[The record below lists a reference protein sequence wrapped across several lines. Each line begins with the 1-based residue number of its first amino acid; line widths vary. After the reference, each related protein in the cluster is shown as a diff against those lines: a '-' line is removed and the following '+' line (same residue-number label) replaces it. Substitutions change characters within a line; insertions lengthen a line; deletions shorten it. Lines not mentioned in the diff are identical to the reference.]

1 MSRFGKALRLTSYL
15 TMFRLMLR
23 TVASSKIP
31 TSAFRRNIPAFA
43 STSSILKSARCP
55 RMQSFQQQLT
65 PSVRYFSAT
74 SADTSAGDAVT
85 DFFAPPEETFESM
98 GIQSPVLLSRIEK
111 NLNLTRPSAVQV
123 AAFSAIAEGGDITI
137 GAETG
142 SGKTFA
148 YLWPIIDDILQ
159 RKQKN
164 EFVGYDYARAIILVP
179 NKELVN
185 QVVRMA
191 VELCGGQDKAL
202 VYGSKSVP
210 QDKQE
215 SNTNKQAIVRIAV
228 IPGGLNAPQDFPPF
242 RHSIGLGGKDPPV
255 DLVISTPAAIGP
267 LGLKPKNID
276 MFADIQTLVIDEAD
290 MLLDGGYIR
299 QLENVLLGFRR
310 ADRLDSS
317 LGVRKTQHVFVAATL
332 PDMGLRSVDPYL
344 KKKFPNATDVTM
356 AGMHNARHYG
366 LSDSTLWI
374 EEDGGGNKERMQRLV
389 EMLEIPKEEGGLQ
402 GEKIMVFLNSVD
414 DVDGVSGALSRAG
427 IDNVPYHAK
436 IKLQERA
443 ENLDK
448 FRRYSFGSE
457 NRDAAGVLVCT
468 DLASRGLDV
477 PGVTAVVQLQFSGNV
492 VAHLH
497 RMGRC
502 GRAGNRNGRG
512 IVFYGPKE
520 RELVEVVQ
528 AAESQQERMVLQ
540 GDVDEIEEEID
551 SEETVPR
558 GSVKNAFSRKRGFT
572 KKRKKLR
579 READNV

>member
-1 MSRFGKALRLTSYL
+1 
-15 TMFRLMLR
+15 
-23 TVASSKIP
+23 
-31 TSAFRRNIPAFA
+31 
-43 STSSILKSARCP
+43 
-55 RMQSFQQQLT
+55 
-65 PSVRYFSAT
+65 
-74 SADTSAGDAVT
+74 
-85 DFFAPPEETFESM
+85 
-98 GIQSPVLLSRIEK
+98 
-111 NLNLTRPSAVQV
+111 
-123 AAFSAIAEGGDITI
+123 
-137 GAETG
+137 
-142 SGKTFA
+142 
-148 YLWPIIDDILQ
+148 
-159 RKQKN
+159 
-164 EFVGYDYARAIILVP
+164 
-179 NKELVN
+179 
-185 QVVRMA
+185 
-191 VELCGGQDKAL
+191 
-202 VYGSKSVP
+202 
-210 QDKQE
+210 
-215 SNTNKQAIVRIAV
+215 
-228 IPGGLNAPQDFPPF
+228 
-242 RHSIGLGGKDPPV
+242 LGGKDPPV

-332 PDMGLRSVDPYL
+332 PDMGLRSVDAYL

-477 PGVTAVVQLQFSGNV
+477 PGVTAVFNYNFLVMLLLIYIVWDVVDVLATAMVVVSYFTAQRKENWWKWYKLQSPNRN
-492 VAHLH
+492 AWCSKEMLTRLKRKLIQRRQYQEDLS
-497 RMGRC
+497 RMPL
-502 GRAGNRNGRG
+502 AENEDLPRNGR
-512 IVFYGPKE
+512 
-520 RELVEVVQ
+520 
-528 AAESQQERMVLQ
+528 
-540 GDVDEIEEEID
+540 
-551 SEETVPR
+551 
-558 GSVKNAFSRKRGFT
+558 N
-572 KKRKKLR
+572 
-579 READNV
+579 

>member
-215 SNTNKQAIVRIAV
+215 SNTNKQDIVRIAV

-332 PDMGLRSVDPYL
+332 PDMGLRSVDAYL

-414 DVDGVSGALSRAG
+414 DVDGVSGALR
-427 IDNVPYHAK
+427 
-436 IKLQERA
+436 
-443 ENLDK
+443 
-448 FRRYSFGSE
+448 
-457 NRDAAGVLVCT
+457 
-468 DLASRGLDV
+468 
-477 PGVTAVVQLQFSGNV
+477 
-492 VAHLH
+492 
-497 RMGRC
+497 
-502 GRAGNRNGRG
+502 
-512 IVFYGPKE
+512 
-520 RELVEVVQ
+520 
-528 AAESQQERMVLQ
+528 
-540 GDVDEIEEEID
+540 
-551 SEETVPR
+551 
-558 GSVKNAFSRKRGFT
+558 
-572 KKRKKLR
+572 
-579 READNV
+579 